1 MLAIGICACGSATGG
16 LVYPAMF
23 QQLIPTLGYGWTTR
37 ALALVVTVFL
47 VVPNLL
53 ARPRLPPRSTGPIVE
68 LGAFKGLS
76 YTLFA
81 IGIFLVFWGVYFAF
95 YYLSSWPT
103 ATRDPLNILLM
114 ITVASMICAWA
125 MVDVT
130 SREGLYAWAVIYGIV
145 V

>member
-1 MLAIGICACGSATGG
+1 
-16 LVYPAMF
+16 MF

-95 YYLSSWPT
+95 YYLSSFGGRFQKRVVQPVPGSQRHRYYNRSHT
-103 ATRDPLNILLM
+103 PRVVGRLLHG
-114 ITVASMICAWA
+114 TH
-125 MVDVT
+125 
-130 SREGLYAWAVIYGIV
+130 
-145 V
+145 